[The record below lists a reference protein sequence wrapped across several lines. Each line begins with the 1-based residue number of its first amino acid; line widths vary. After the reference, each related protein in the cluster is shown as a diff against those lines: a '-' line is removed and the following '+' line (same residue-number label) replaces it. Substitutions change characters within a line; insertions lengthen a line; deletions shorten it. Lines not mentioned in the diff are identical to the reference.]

1 MLSGSFLLV
10 RTKTE
15 RIQRPRKPVTR
26 DEARAEGLGEL
37 LKGNYRVW
45 LQPIKPSH
53 RHWSQAGQK
62 YLAHQSLIFGMD
74 DHLLIKLA
82 YMFYGVRS
90 TIVHCERRLMESLK
104 ELSPFYLACEG

>member
-45 LQPIKPSH
+45 VQPIKPSH
-53 RHWSQAGQK
+53 RHWSQAGRK
-62 YLAHQSLIFGMD
+62 YFAHQSLVFGMD
-74 DHLLIKLA
+74 DHPLVKLA
-82 YMFYGVRS
+82 YMFYGIRL
-90 TIVHCERRLMESLK
+90 TIVHGESRLMEPPREICL
-104 ELSPFYLACEG
+104 FYLACEG